1 MSELA
6 SLLSRPDALSARI
19 KARPIE
25 PVALQKLVQGLPGVS
40 GSRLSIEQ
48 TGELQRRL
56 HEAATAGVVD
66 QLRSRDIREGCKV
79 FLHAPEPIIGSA
91 KTTDAVLRR
100 VENKTQR
107 SAVLALITAYVDGFR
122 EGEPFGAFASRV
134 RQVVSRWSGRPI
146 TPWTELHKSVAL
158 FDPSKAPAN
167 IAAAVLGG
175 AQSPGEI
182 LNKLGLD
189 TEIRQRGGLAEAA
202 FVAAT
207 RIVMAKRGPAVIPLQ
222 ERIIE
227 WGTTAE
233 GRLAFAKALSATVNA
248 LLLPWRDADPPDT
261 HRAHLIDVLMALG
274 GGDPRTKPG
283 PWRDVQNTAGEAY
296 SVLMRWLTRASVFQF
311 FDIVDQSLA
320 KDPQGRTMWAY
331 RRRFWTSYLLGEE
344 DAPTIEE
351 AWVAFGEE
359 GAWLARKAARE
370 SKEAG
375 FAAFGTQEDR
385 SATHAAL
392 IMRIGDWT
400 IVDWSH
406 NAKCNFWRRGGSG
419 APQLYR
425 PRYPSGTLYSAPRK
439 YPHASPATYTWP
451 TTFAEIIEG
460 KRFYTERRSWR
471 PKRA

>member
-6 SLLSRPDALSARI
+6 SLLSRADALSGRI
-19 KARPIE
+19 KARPID
-25 PVALQKLVQGLPGVS
+25 PVALQKMAQSLPGIS
-40 GSRLSIEQ
+40 GSGLTPEQ
-48 TGELQRRL
+48 TAELQRRL
-56 HEAATAGVVD
+56 HEAAAAGEVD

-79 FLHAPEPIIGSA
+79 FLHAPQPIIQSA
-91 KTTDAVLRR
+91 KTADAVLRR
-100 VENKTQR
+100 VEKKAQR

-122 EGEPFGAFASRV
+122 EGEPFESFASRV
-134 RQVVSRWSGRPI
+134 RQVLGRWNGRPI
-146 TPWTELHKSVAL
+146 TPWPELNKSFAL
-158 FDPSKAPAN
+158 FDPSKAPTN

-175 AQSPGEI
+175 AQPPNEI

-207 RIVMAKRGPAVIPLQ
+207 RTVAAKRGSAVIPLQ
-222 ERIIE
+222 ERIVE

-233 GRLAFAKALSATVNA
+233 GRLAFAKALPATVNA
-248 LLLPWRDADPPDT
+248 LLLPWRDTDPPDT
-261 HRAHLIDVLMALG
+261 HRAHLIEVLIALG

-311 FDIVDQSLA
+311 FDIVDQSLS
-320 KDPQGRTMWAY
+320 KDPPGRTMWAY
-331 RRRFWTSYLLGEE
+331 RRRFWTSYLMGEE
-344 DAPTIEE
+344 DSPTIEE
-351 AWVAFGEE
+351 AWVVFGEE

-370 SKEAG
+370 SNEAG

-385 SATHAAL
+385 STTHAAL

-406 NAKCNFWRRGGSG
+406 NAKCNFWRRGDPG
-419 APQLYR
+419 APQLFR
-425 PRYPSGTLYSAPRK
+425 PRYPSGTLYSAPSQ
-439 YPHASPATYTWP
+439 YSHSSPATFTWQKK
-451 TTFAEIIEG
+451 FAEIIEG
-460 KRFYTERRSWR
+460 KQFYTERRSWR

>member
-6 SLLSRPDALSARI
+6 SLLSRPDVLSTRI

-25 PVALQKLVQGLPGVS
+25 PVALQRLAQSLPGVS
-40 GSRLSIEQ
+40 GSRLSMEQ

-56 HEAATAGVVD
+56 HEAAAAGEVD

-79 FLHAPEPIIGSA
+79 FLHAPAPIIESA
-91 KTTDAVLRR
+91 RTSDAVLRR
-100 VENKTQR
+100 VEDKAQR
-107 SAVLALITAYVDGFR
+107 PAVLALITAYIDGFR
-122 EGEPFGAFASRV
+122 EGEQFGAFASRV
-134 RQVVSRWSGRPI
+134 RQLVGRWSGRPI
-146 TPWTELHKSVAL
+146 SPWPELHKSVSL
-158 FDPSKAPAN
+158 FEPSKAPVN

-175 AQSPGEI
+175 GQPPGEV
-182 LNKLGLD
+182 LNRLGLD
-189 TEIRQRGGLAEAA
+189 TEIRQRGGLAEAS
-202 FVAAT
+202 FIEAT
-207 RIVMAKRGPAVIPLQ
+207 RVVMAKQGPAVIPLQ

-227 WGTTAE
+227 WGMTAE
-233 GRLAFAKALSATVNA
+233 GRLSFAKALPATVNA
-248 LLLPWRDADPPDT
+248 LLLPWCDADPPDM
-261 HRAHLIDVLMALG
+261 HRTHLIDVLMSLG

-283 PWRDVQNTAGEAY
+283 QWRDVQQTASEAY
-296 SVLMRWLTRASVFQF
+296 SVLIRWLTRASVFQF

-320 KDPQGRTMWAY
+320 KDLQGRTMWAY

-370 SKEAG
+370 SQEAG

-406 NAKCNFWRRGGSG
+406 NAKCNFWRRGASE

-439 YPHASPATYTWP
+439 HSHASPATYTWQK
-451 TTFAEIIEG
+451 TFAEIIEG
-460 KRFYTERRSWR
+460 KRFYTERLSWR